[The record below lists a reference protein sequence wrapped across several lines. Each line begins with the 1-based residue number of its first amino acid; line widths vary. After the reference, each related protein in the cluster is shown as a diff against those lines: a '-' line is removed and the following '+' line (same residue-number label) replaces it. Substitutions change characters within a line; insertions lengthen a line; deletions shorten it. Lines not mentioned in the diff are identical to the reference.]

1 MNPTSQRQYYTK
13 LFFYGAIWNWI
24 VSIPF
29 LFGYKWILP
38 LLGMS
43 LPVYP
48 VFLIFTLFFACLF
61 GLGYYWVSEDID
73 QNHGI
78 VKMGI
83 IGKLGTAVII
93 PWAYFINQISP
104 ILLIT
109 AIGDLIFAL
118 LFIRFLQTY
127 QDIDNFQ

>member
-1 MNPTSQRQYYTK
+1 
-13 LFFYGAIWNWI
+13 
-24 VSIPF
+24 
-29 LFGYKWILP
+29 
-38 LLGMS
+38 MS

-93 PWAYFINQISP
+93 PWAYFINQISQKFFRTTNP
-104 ILLIT
+104 LS
-109 AIGDLIFAL
+109 AL
-118 LFIRFLQTY
+118 FSG
-127 QDIDNFQ
+127 